1 MKKTIGILMILTV
14 LCLTACDSAE
24 QNATNS
30 NENTETTTETD
41 TDTTTDANEDTNADA
56 SEEKDFEIDPAFCS
70 LDALKEMF
78 KEKGFL
84 DYYQIYE
91 ESNNEAP
98 KTDYNGE
105 EVIMP
110 ADLTSAMIGKIG
122 DSMTYQES
130 NQNTYT
136 LWDSDSI
143 VSLYGEPYEYQ
154 GLFLLVTIYDN
165 FEMPDGCNSLDD
177 YFVSCNG
184 ENVEFKQVL
193 SDNLLISC
201 YTFTYGYVVDMFYL
215 VPDSAAMV
223 AFKYEIP
230 FEDNE
235 EEIAR
240 LEEFGLPIITDYYN
254 K

>member
-1 MKKTIGILMILTV
+1 MKKAFSILMVLTIM
-14 LCLTACDSAE
+14 CLSACGTAKQATTDSETTAENPEQTTEVSTESAE
-24 QNATNS
+24 GT
-30 NENTETTTETD
+30 
-41 TDTTTDANEDTNADA
+41 A
-56 SEEKDFEIDPAFCS
+56 SEISPDFCS
-70 LDALKEMF
+70 VEAIKAMF
-78 KEKGFL
+78 EEKGFL

-105 EVIMP
+105 EVVMP
-110 ADLTSAMIGKIG
+110 ADLTNTMIGKIG

-130 NQNTYT
+130 SRNTFT

-154 GLFLLVTIYDN
+154 GLFLLVNIYDT
-165 FEMPDGCNSLDD
+165 FELPDGCNTLDD

-184 ENVEFKQVL
+184 DDVEFKKVL

-201 YTFTYGYVVDMFYL
+201 YTMTYGYVVDMFYL
-215 VPDSAAMV
+215 VPDSTAMI
-223 AFKYEIP
+223 AIKYEIP

-240 LEEFGLPIITDYYN
+240 LNEFGLPIITDYYN
-254 K
+254 KN